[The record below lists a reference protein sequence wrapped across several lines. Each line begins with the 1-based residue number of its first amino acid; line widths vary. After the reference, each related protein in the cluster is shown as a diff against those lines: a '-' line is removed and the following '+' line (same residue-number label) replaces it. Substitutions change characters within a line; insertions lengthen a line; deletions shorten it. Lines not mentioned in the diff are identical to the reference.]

1 MISIGLLVETED
13 EIFVDVFTSHT
24 EDNAKRCSELANYLY
39 ETYGSCQLVAMKI
52 KVSHQPWNPIETKPM
67 VGRFLAKDS
76 DRNVW
81 SIKAIS
87 KKSFVRIPDWTH
99 FKFSEVEFIG
109 WMEIP

>member
-1 MISIGLLVETED
+1 MISTGLLVETES
-13 EIFVDVFTSHT
+13 EIFVDVFTSYT

-39 ETYGSCQLVAMKI
+39 ETYGNCQLIAMRVKA
-52 KVSHQPWNPIETKPM
+52 SYRLWNPIETKPK

-76 DRNVW
+76 DGNVW

-87 KKSFVRIPDWTH
+87 KKSFIRIPDWTR

-109 WMEIP
+109 WMEI